1 MMMNIMVNDG
11 CSCIVIVI
19 GIVDIAVI
27 IAIRDVLTDNVV
39 IVFVVV
45 VGVHVAVV
53 VGVLSKTVVIVD

>member
-1 MMMNIMVNDG
+1 MMMNIMLNDG

-45 VGVHVAVV
+45 GVQVAVV
-53 VGVLSKTVVIVD
+53 VVVISKTVVLVD